1 LASSTLTAAEMQI
14 VVDEAHKAGLKVA
27 ALATSPEG
35 IRNAV
40 MAGVDSIEHGHDP
53 LFELSL

>member
-1 LASSTLTAAEMQI
+1 MQI

-27 ALATSPEG
+27 TLATSPEG